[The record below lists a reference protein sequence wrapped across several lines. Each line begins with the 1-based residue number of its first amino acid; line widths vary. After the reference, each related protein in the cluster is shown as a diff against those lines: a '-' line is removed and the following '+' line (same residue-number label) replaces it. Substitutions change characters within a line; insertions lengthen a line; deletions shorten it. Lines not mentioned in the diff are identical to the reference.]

1 MLFTALQQYDSA
13 QIQAELIQY
22 LTELGLDE
30 SILNTTLR
38 GDITIELGL
47 DESIL
52 NTTLRGDITIG
63 SLTSGLTERLIAKAA
78 EEDRRRF
85 REKQSEGIARA
96 QKAGVAIGRP
106 TRKQDKRLL
115 ADRRGSRTSDSIRY
129 AICTWHR
136 RSPDRRPPDCLAW
149 HRVPSTAG
157 CGRRVKPSKAPAAYH
172 RRVFCAF
179 HSLNSGFRPSAEPAF
194 FCAIPHV
201 SPDAVKHP

>member
-22 LTELGLDE
+22 LT
-30 SILNTTLR
+30 
-38 GDITIELGL
+38 ELGL

-106 TRKQDKRLL
+106 TRKQDKRFHKVRDMYLAQEVTGQEAARLL
-115 ADRRGSRTSDSIRY
+115 GVAPSTFYRWLRQEGKPSSPPSAYR
-129 AICTWHR
+129 R
-136 RSPDRRPPDCLAW
+136 RSPAP
-149 HRVPSTAG
+149 VP
-157 CGRRVKPSKAPAAYH
+157 PSKAGSVPVRSPLFSVRYRMFH
-172 RRVFCAF
+172 RMRSNAIKHRIVSLF
-179 HSLNSGFRPSAEPAF
+179 HCSKSGFYDTLKA
-194 FCAIPHV
+194 HQ
-201 SPDAVKHP
+201 